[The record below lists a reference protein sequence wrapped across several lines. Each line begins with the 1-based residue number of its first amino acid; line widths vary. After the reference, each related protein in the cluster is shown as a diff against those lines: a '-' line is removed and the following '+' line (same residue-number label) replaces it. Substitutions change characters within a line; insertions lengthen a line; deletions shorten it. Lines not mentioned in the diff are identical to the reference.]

1 MKFDRAVI
9 EYRLGIATLWLAA
22 VLMVGFLGLIHFA
35 AISFLVPSWYDMHT
49 ADRIFAFMLIVPFA
63 LAADYFGYRYVKGR
77 IDDSRWTAEIK
88 REHESRNG

>member
-35 AISFLVPSWYDMHT
+35 AISFLVPSWYDMHI

-77 IDDSRWTAEIK
+77 MDDSRWTAEIK